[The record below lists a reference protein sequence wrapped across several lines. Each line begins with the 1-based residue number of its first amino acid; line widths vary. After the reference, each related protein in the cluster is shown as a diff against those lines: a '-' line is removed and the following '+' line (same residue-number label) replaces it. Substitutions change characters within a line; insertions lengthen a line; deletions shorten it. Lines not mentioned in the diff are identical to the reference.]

1 MTSNRRRRAE
11 LLRKSTSG
19 QPLSYGDRVWLRWT
33 MTDPRRMRIG
43 GAWVWAVR
51 AVIAAAVWGMVY
63 FGLRP
68 LIGGWALLAAAMA
81 MVALGA
87 RWIK

>member
-43 GAWVWAVR
+43 GAWAWAVR
-51 AVIAAAVWGMVY
+51 SMVAIAIWCLAY

-68 LIGGWALLAAAMA
+68 LIGGFALLAAAML

-87 RWIK
+87 WWIK